1 MISRQVCLG
10 LALTTPVFVSAQEKS
25 LDQFM
30 SMGLGELSMLGVEMV
45 TVWKVT
51 QKLTDIPSLVYMR
64 VSNEF

>member
-1 MISRQVCLG
+1 MISRQICLG

-45 TVWKVT
+45 TV
-51 QKLTDIPSLVYMR
+51 
-64 VSNEF
+64 